1 MICINIIHTTICINI
16 IHTTICINLRLYNT
30 TKSFSH
36 TRYMSIPK
44 ATENKVKDTDV
55 DFDESDRLLEKYD
68 KLLQML
74 DYRNMLYYGALF
86 RQMYSDFSTEE
97 DDGTINKSIDDLAKL
112 LEKACQKLNFD
123 IHNANVK
130 QLGKLFSAL
139 IQKLKGSTKLRAY
152 DPDVL
157 EPLVSRM
164 YNDDEVMDLLMYLDE
179 KGVNPENIVAV
190 NENDEIVFSNK
201 KKYKLN
207 ESTKLHE
214 LVDYLADNRAK

>member
-1 MICINIIHTTICINI
+1 
-16 IHTTICINLRLYNT
+16 
-30 TKSFSH
+30 
-36 TRYMSIPK
+36 MSTPK

-55 DFDESDRLLEKYD
+55 DYDESDRLLEKYD
-68 KLLQML
+68 NLLQML

-86 RQMYSDFSTEE
+86 RQMYVDFATEE
-97 DDGTINKSIDDLAKL
+97 DEGPINKSIDDLAKL

-123 IHNANVK
+123 IHNANIK

-139 IQKLKGSTKLRAY
+139 IQKLNGSTKLRAY

-157 EPLVSRM
+157 EALVSRM
-164 YNDDEVMDLLMYLDE
+164 YSDEEVLELLMYLDE

-190 NENDEIVFSNK
+190 NDKDEIVFSNK

-207 ESTKLHE
+207 ESNKLHE
-214 LVDYLADNRAK
+214 LIDYLAENRAK